1 MFNILVMTEEKI
13 LSSPPLTTPLL
24 FENLVGG
31 SNTQQKGGGG
41 GAHYAPYSFKINQMN
56 LNMEHLLEALK
67 SIGGHYLLLILF
79 VIMKMI
85 QVICYNKNRNFLLMF
100 YNLIRF
106 M

>member
-1 MFNILVMTEEKI
+1 MTEEKI

-56 LNMEHLLEALK
+56 LNMKHLIEALK
-67 SIGGHYLLLILF
+67 SIGGYYLLLILF

-85 QVICYNKNRNFLLMF
+85 QVICYNKNRNFLFMF

>member
-31 SNTQQKGGGG
+31 SNPPQKGGG

-56 LNMEHLLEALK
+56 LNMEHLIEALK
-67 SIGGHYLLLILF
+67 SIGGYYLLLILF

-85 QVICYNKNRNFLLMF
+85 QVICYNKNRNFLFMF

>member
-1 MFNILVMTEEKI
+1 MTEEKI

-41 GAHYAPYSFKINQMN
+41 AHYAPYSFKINQMN
-56 LNMEHLLEALK
+56 LNMEHLIEALK
-67 SIGGHYLLLILF
+67 PIGGYYLLLILF
-79 VIMKMI
+79 DIMKMI
-85 QVICYNKNRNFLLMF
+85 QVICYNKNRNFLFMF